1 MSKVVKAITKPVKKV
16 VKSVVSAGTDAV
28 SSLVKGDLGGVADA
42 AVRGA
47 TMGTISLGDKG
58 IVNANLTNQPKL
70 PTATTP
76 TQQQETEGLLNYVS
90 DLRTRKARRNR
101 ASTVNTSGS
110 TSSDA
115 NKLSGTTALGV

>member
-1 MSKVVKAITKPVKKV
+1 MSKVVKAVTKPVKKV

-28 SSLVKGDLGGVADA
+28 SSLIKGDLGGVADA

-76 TQQQETEGLLNYVS
+76 TQQEAEGLLNYVS

>member
-16 VKSVVSAGTDAV
+16 VKSIVSAGTDGV
-28 SSLVKGDLGGVADA
+28 SSLIKGDLGGVADA

-58 IVNANLTNQPKL
+58 IVNANMTNQPKL

-76 TQQQETEGLLNYVS
+76 TQQEAEGLLNYVS